1 MSEAPARIAVI
12 DDDPDV
18 VAYLTSVLAD
28 NGFEVRS
35 AGDGVSGLRLVHA
48 WVPDLICLDIAMP
61 ELTGVK
67 VYRELRGDSLLA
79 SVPVIIVTGVL
90 PQFKEFIHH
99 RKHVP
104 PPDGYIQKPFEVQEL
119 LRVVGEVLAARHAAV

>member
-1 MSEAPARIAVI
+1 MSEPRARIAVI

-18 VAYLTSVLAD
+18 VAYVSSVLAD
-28 NGFEVRS
+28 NGYQVRS
-35 AGDGVSGLRLVHA
+35 AGDGVTGLELVRD

-67 VYRELRGDSLLA
+67 VYRELRGDPLLA
-79 SVPVIIVTGVL
+79 SIPVIMVTGVL

-104 PPDGYIQKPFEVQEL
+104 PPDGYVQKPFELGEL
-119 LRVVGEVLAARHAAV
+119 LEVIARVLDARHAVV